1 MKSKFAELSKDREKL
16 VRLASA
22 SSDDSTD
29 RTDRDAVASYLS
41 HFEFVAS
48 SIHSGAMDGSFYKN
62 WHKTVYVSVWKKAKG
77 FVEARRSVLNQPT
90 MYVEFERLANKW
102 SK

>member
-1 MKSKFAELSKDREKL
+1 MKSEFGRLSRDREKL

-22 SSDDSTD
+22 PSGNSAD
-29 RTDRDAVASYLS
+29 RNTVTSYLN

-48 SIHSGAMDGSFYKN
+48 SIHSGAMNGGSYKK
-62 WHKTVYVSVWKKAKG
+62 WHKTVYVSVWQRASG
-77 FVEARRSVLNQPT
+77 FVEARRSVLTQPS